1 LKKILTLT
9 IIFSSLIASSQG
21 VQNLA
26 PWMQDQTLKN
36 KSKVTLEE
44 ISKSAENYFKTID
57 RSKKG
62 SGLKPFE
69 RWKYQWSFYTK
80 EDGTIAPASD
90 LWKAWEQKNEMNRI
104 QSKADVSDWT
114 PLGPFQSSNTYSSA
128 TKKSSGQ
135 GRVNVIAVDPSNPN
149 TYYIGAPAGG
159 IWKSTD
165 AGLNWQPL
173 TDYLPQI
180 GVSGIAI
187 HPSNSDIIYIA
198 TGDDDAGDS
207 YSVGVWKTI
216 DGGTTWAATGSM
228 IGNPNSMNEIY
239 IDTNNPDTVLVA
251 TNSGVHKTT
260 DGGTTWSRKLVGNI
274 IDLKVKPNDFSIW
287 YAVSSN
293 TFYRSTDSGENFS
306 TINLPGLIGSGRLTM
321 DVTIADDNYVY
332 VVSSKTGAGSFAF
345 NGIYKSIDS
354 GASFTKTSE
363 TSDIFGTTQAWYD
376 LALTVSSV
384 DKNIIYVGVLDIW
397 KSTDG
402 GEDFTK
408 LTTWFQPD
416 TPSFTHADIHFL
428 RFIDGKFFAGTDGGI
443 YVSTNEGVNFTDLTE
458 KLSISQFYKIS
469 ASVQNSSVIA
479 GGLQDNGGFAYN
491 ETSWTNYHGGD
502 GMEGNVSPINE
513 NIHYGF
519 TQYGGSLNRTSNKGA
534 TSDLRVD
541 APFAESIGDNGGEW
555 VTPMTLNNAG
565 EVYAGYKELYKL
577 EGNSWTKLSN
587 QSFSDDLDRIE
598 IDPNNNDNIYVSES
612 NRLYKSTDGGVTFN
626 QIVFSQ
632 GTINAIE
639 VSNLDSNTAWIGVN
653 TGVYKTTNLTSE
665 TPTFINL
672 TDNLPSENK
681 LTIKHHSRSGNNTIY
696 LGTTLGVYSYND
708 SSDAWEVFDNNLPN
722 VAIRDLEINEKDSKL
737 YAGTYGRG
745 VFITNI
751 PRISPPVD
759 ISLVSI
765 SSPSNS
771 PGELTCSNSNISPI
785 LKVKN
790 EGTDALT
797 SVTINYTLDAG
808 TSNSYTW
815 NGGPLNSEE
824 DVNITIPGINISMGI
839 HTLNFEIEDIND
851 AYITNNSASTTF
863 LINNT
868 NDAPTTINSFE
879 TSEDELLVETF
890 GGNGWEIATPN
901 KTLLNTAATGTRA
914 YITNASGNYPDQT
927 TSYLYS
933 KCYDLSSVTS
943 PILSFKMGFD
953 IETNW
958 DYLQVEYTTNSG
970 NNWTT
975 LGSASDPNWYNS
987 NSTANG
993 IPGAQW
999 TGLGEDSNN
1008 LGGTNATLHDYSFD
1022 LADLS
1027 SETNIIFRFK
1037 FITDQAVNEEGVVID
1052 DFVVNGVLSI
1062 INEAFQNSFLIYPNP
1077 SEGIFNLSWSEDGT
1091 ANVSVYNYLGKTIL
1105 QQKNIQNKSY
1115 QVHLEN
1121 RSKGLY
1127 FIKINIDGKQAIKKV
1142 ILK

>member
-9 IIFSSLIASSQG
+9 IIFSSLFTFSQS
-21 VQNLA
+21 QNLA
-26 PWMQDQTLKN
+26 PWTQNQELKN

-69 RWKYQWSFYTK
+69 RWKYQWSFHTK

-90 LWKAWEQKNEMNRI
+90 LWKAWEQKNEMNRN
-104 QSKADVSDWT
+104 QAKADVSDWS

-128 TKKSSGQ
+128 SRKSSGQ
-135 GRVNVIAVDPSNPN
+135 GRVNVVAVDPSNPN
-149 TYYIGAPAGG
+149 TYYIGSPAGG

-165 AGLNWQPL
+165 AGINWQPL

-187 HPSNSDIIYIA
+187 HPTNSDIIYIA

-216 DGGTTWAATGSM
+216 DGGTTWNEA
-228 IGNPNSMNEIY
+228 GNISANSMNEIY

-251 TNSGVHKTT
+251 TSTGVYKTT
-260 DGGTTWSRKLVGNI
+260 NGGSTWTRKLTGNI
-274 IDLKVKPNDFSIW
+274 IDLKVKPNDFSTW
-287 YAVSSN
+287 YAVSST

-306 TINLPGLIGSGRLTM
+306 PVNLPDLAGSGRLTM

-332 VVSSKTGAGSFAF
+332 VVSARAGSFAF
-345 NGIYKSIDS
+345 NGIYKSTDS

-363 TSDIFGTTQAWYD
+363 VSDIFGTTQAWYD
-376 LALTVSSV
+376 LALTVSSD
-384 DKNIIYVGVLDIW
+384 DKNIIYIGVLDIW

-408 LTTWFQPD
+408 LTTWFAPD

-469 ASVQNSSVIA
+469 TSVQNSSVIA
-479 GGLQDNGGFAYN
+479 GGLQDNGGFAFN
-491 ETSWTNYHGGD
+491 GTSWTNYHGGD

-519 TQYGGSLNRTSNKGA
+519 TQYGGSLTRTNNKGV
-534 TSDLRVD
+534 SSNLRVG
-541 APFAESIGDNGGEW
+541 APYFETGSNDSGGEW
-555 VTPMTLNNAG
+555 VTPMALNNDG
-565 EVYAGYKELYKL
+565 EVYAGFRDLYKL
-577 EGNSWTKLSN
+577 IGSSWSKLSN
-587 QSFSDDLDRIE
+587 ESFSDDLDHIE
-598 IDPNNNDNIYVSES
+598 IDPNNNDNIYVSER
-612 NRLYKSTDGGVTFN
+612 NRLYKSTDEGATFN
-626 QIVFSQ
+626 QITFSQ

-639 VSNLDSNTAWIGVN
+639 VSNLDSNTGWIAVSN
-653 TGVYKTTNLTSE
+653 GVYKTTNLTSE
-665 TPTFINL
+665 TPTFVKL

-708 SSDAWEVFDNNLPN
+708 TSNAWEVFDNNLPN
-722 VAIRDLEINEKDSKL
+722 VAVRDLEINEKDSKL

-751 PRISPPVD
+751 PRIIPPVD
-759 ISLVSI
+759 VRLVAI

-771 PGELTCSNSNISPI
+771 PGELTCSASDISPI
-785 LKVKN
+785 LNVKN
-790 EGTDALT
+790 EGANPLT
-797 SVTINYTLDAG
+797 SVTINYTLDEG
-808 TSNSYTW
+808 SSNTFTW
-815 NGGPLNSEE
+815 SGVLNSED
-824 DVNITIPGINISMGI
+824 DVDITIPGINIPMGI
-839 HTLNFEIEDIND
+839 HTLKFEIEETND
-851 AYITNNSASTTF
+851 AYIPNNSASTTF
-863 LINNT
+863 LINNL
-868 NDAPTTINSFE
+868 NNAPTTVNSFE
-879 TSEDELLVETF
+879 NSGDELLVET
-890 GGNGWEIATPN
+890 NGSDVWEIATPS
-901 KTLLNTAATGTRA
+901 KVLLNSAATGTKA
-914 YITNASGNYPDQT
+914 YITNASGNYPDET

-933 KCYDLSSVTS
+933 KCYDLSSITS

-953 IETNW
+953 IETDW
-958 DYLQVEYTTNSG
+958 DYLQIEYTTNNG
-970 NNWTT
+970 NSWTT

-987 NSTANG
+987 NSTDNG

-999 TGLGEDSNN
+999 TGLGEESKT
-1008 LGGTNATLHDYSFD
+1008 LGGTPFATLQEYSFD

-1027 SETNIIFRFK
+1027 SENSIVFRFK
-1037 FITDQAVNEEGVVID
+1037 FVTDQAVNKEGVVID
-1052 DFVVNGVLSI
+1052 DFVIKGVLSV
-1062 INEAFQNSFLIYPNP
+1062 NNVVLQNNFLIYPNP
-1077 SEGIFNLSWSEDGT
+1077 SEGIFNLSWSEEGNT
-1091 ANVSVYNYLGKTIL
+1091 NISVYNYLGKTIL
-1105 QQKNIQNKSY
+1105 EQKNIKNKSY
-1115 QVHLEN
+1115 QVRLEN
-1121 RSKGLY
+1121 QSKGLY
-1127 FIKINIDGKQAIKKV
+1127 FIKINIDGKQAVKKV